1 MKGSLVEFVS
11 KPVLFIGK
19 IIKKVYFW
27 VKYLL
32 FPRYKLTVSYNAIF
46 GDADDKDYIVKKF
59 HKKQDKFLKF
69 VTDEG
74 ELVEIRG
81 AEGLN
86 YRIEEL

>member
-1 MKGSLVEFVS
+1 MKRSFVPSLTYYLI
-11 KPVLFIGK
+11 KAK
-19 IIKKVYFW
+19 IKKVYLW
-27 VKYLL
+27 IKYAL
-32 FPRYKLTVSYNAIF
+32 FPRYKLTVSYNAVF